1 LILLDTSVLI
11 DALTGPRRSARR
23 LRAAI
28 DRGERILISTL
39 VLYEWLRGPRHEEEI
54 TAQEALFP
62 GASAIA
68 FGNDEASLA
77 ARLYRT
83 VRSPRGREIDL
94 AIAASALTHRAA
106 LWTLNPRDFSDIPHL
121 RLVEEGPAG

>member
-23 LRAAI
+23 LRGAI

-54 TAQEALFP
+54 TAQEGLFP
-62 GASAIA
+62 GASAVV
-68 FGNDEASLA
+68 FGSDEASLA
-77 ARLYRT
+77 ARLYRI

-94 AIAASALTHRAA
+94 AIAASALTHQAA
-106 LWTLNPRDFSDIPHL
+106 LWTLNPRDFSDIPQL
-121 RLVEEGPAG
+121 RLVEEGRAG